1 MKREKVFRTIKRVMA
16 ILGIILIVLMYAAT
30 IYCGCLCEKISQFV
44 CFLASMIMTDGRA
57 AASVCISD
65 DNENF
70 SAFERS
76 GSGIAVGQSKG
87 LCRGS
92 RYKSISFFTVKI
104 ITISDDIM
112 TMTLNAFFL
121 AANCV
126 IIIAAHNFSAQ

>member
-1 MKREKVFRTIKRVMA
+1 MVYDKNRKSRDESLK
-16 ILGIILIVLMYAAT
+16 
-30 IYCGCLCEKISQFV
+30 IYPCFFIANCLCEKIYSSFV
-44 CFLASMIMTDGRA
+44 FGKHDHDDGRA

-92 RYKSISFFTVKI
+92 RYKSSSFFTVKI

>member
-30 IYCGCLCEKISQFV
+30 FIAAVFV
-44 CFLASMIMTDGRA
+44 KKYTVRLFLASMIMTMVVPLLLYAYR
-57 AASVCISD
+57 D

-92 RYKSISFFTVKI
+92 RYKSSSFFTVKI

>member
-1 MKREKVFRTIKRVMA
+1 MA

-30 IYCGCLCEKISQFV
+30 FIAAVFV
-44 CFLASMIMTDGRA
+44 KKYFGKHDHDDGRA

-76 GSGIAVGQSKG
+76 GSGTAGGQSKG
-87 LCRGS
+87 ICRGS
-92 RYKSISFFTVKI
+92 RYKSFSFFTVKI

-112 TMTLNAFFL
+112 TMVLNAFFL

>member
-1 MKREKVFRTIKRVMA
+1 MA
-16 ILGIILIVLMYAAT
+16 IFGIILIVLMYAAT
-30 IYCGCLCEKISQFV
+30 FIAAVFVKNIQFV
-44 CFLASMIMTDGRA
+44 CFGKHDHDDGRA

-112 TMTLNAFFL
+112 TMALNAFFL